1 MFNWDKGEWM
11 TFLLLV
17 TIVLCL
23 GLVIGL
29 VVGIVTGNKDLVTM
43 CGVYILIAV
52 ASALRG

>member
-17 TIVLCL
+17 TIAF
-23 GLVIGL
+23 VIGI

-52 ASALRG
+52 ASAFRV